1 MPRAWLAL
9 EADDTHNLCRRSV
22 YKRCIYHK
30 GWARFLPIDNF
41 AHKPIETTAK
51 TLYQEVY
58 ASFAQSVH
66 TLPSLSPNTNTTH
79 PTYRANMSPVSKF
92 CLPPILENF
101 ETRIKARGP
110 IEIDWK
116 VLGGMKAK
124 VVSHRASMFGEDQ
137 PDTAFRQVVVR
148 ITSRQR
154 LENKFANNPVATG
167 ERKVAKGRAPG
178 WVPLDVK
185 KPETKPEAKAKSKPK
200 TKAVTKNTETTKEV
214 VEYFVLQKRVNRG
227 VEDKQWK
234 VWGFTQESTPER
246 LEEDSEYWRKILSST
261 AGASG

>member
-1 MPRAWLAL
+1 
-9 EADDTHNLCRRSV
+9 
-22 YKRCIYHK
+22 
-30 GWARFLPIDNF
+30 
-41 AHKPIETTAK
+41 
-51 TLYQEVY
+51 
-58 ASFAQSVH
+58 
-66 TLPSLSPNTNTTH
+66 
-79 PTYRANMSPVSKF
+79 
-92 CLPPILENF
+92 
-101 ETRIKARGP
+101 
-110 IEIDWK
+110 
-116 VLGGMKAK
+116 
-124 VVSHRASMFGEDQ
+124 MFGEDQ

-148 ITSRQR
+148 ITSKQR

-178 WVPLDVK
+178 WAPLDVK
-185 KPETKPEAKAKSKPK
+185 KSEPKAKSKPK